1 MRIIKES
8 TLNRAIVHYHA
19 RGIKEHLGSWKALI
33 KRSNYRS
40 PQELKQHYKNA
51 SIINSKRVV
60 FNIKGNEFRLI
71 VDIEYRLGFV
81 FVIDFLT
88 HEEYD
93 KVDIE
98 KITYEKSKFFDY
110 SG

>member
-8 TLNRAIVHYHA
+8 TLNRAAEYYHD
-19 RGIKEHLGSWKALI
+19 RGIKSHLTSWKALV
-33 KRSNYRS
+33 KKANYRN

-51 SIINSKRVV
+51 SILNRKRVV
-60 FNIKGNEFRLI
+60 FNIKGNEFRLV
-71 VDIEYRLGFV
+71 VDIEYRFGLV
-81 FVIDFLT
+81 FVIDLLT

-93 KVDIE
+93 KLDIE
-98 KITYEKSKFFDY
+98 KITYEQSKFFDH

>member
-8 TLNRAIVHYHA
+8 TLNRAIVYYHS
-19 RGIKEHLGSWKALI
+19 RGIKEHVGSWKALI
-33 KRSNYRS
+33 KGSIYRN
-40 PQELKQHYKNA
+40 PQELKQHYRNA

-71 VDIEYRLGFV
+71 VDIEYRFGIIY
-81 FVIDFLT
+81 VIDFLT

-93 KVDIE
+93 KVDVE
-98 KITYEKSKFFDY
+98 QITYEQSKFFEN
-110 SG
+110 SA